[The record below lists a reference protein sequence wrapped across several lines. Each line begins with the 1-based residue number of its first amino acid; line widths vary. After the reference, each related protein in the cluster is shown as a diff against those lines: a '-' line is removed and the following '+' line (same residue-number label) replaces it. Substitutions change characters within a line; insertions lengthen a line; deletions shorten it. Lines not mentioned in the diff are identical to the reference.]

1 MKKYIITTIIGLV
14 FVALILISKDIIFQE
29 NAKDVIHI
37 LTDSFFVVGVVIS
50 GFGAIIF
57 ASNEGT
63 FDMLAF
69 GILKFFDL
77 FKRDITKVKYR
88 TFYDYRV
95 ERQQHKHGFG
105 VMLIVGLGFLLVSV
119 IFLLIYLNY

>member
-1 MKKYIITTIIGLV
+1 MKKYIITSIIGLV

-77 FKRDITKVKYR
+77 FKRKDR
-88 TFYDYRV
+88 
-95 ERQQHKHGFG
+95 
-105 VMLIVGLGFLLVSV
+105 
-119 IFLLIYLNY
+119 IYLVI